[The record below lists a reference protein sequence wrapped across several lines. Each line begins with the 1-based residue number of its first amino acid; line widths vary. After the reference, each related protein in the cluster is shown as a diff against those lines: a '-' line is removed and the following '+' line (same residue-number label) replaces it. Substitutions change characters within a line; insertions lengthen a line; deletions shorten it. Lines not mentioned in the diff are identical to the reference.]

1 MADAALSRPSGRGKF
16 ISFEGGEGSGKST
29 QIKKLA
35 ERLAAAKLRAIVT
48 REPGG
53 SPGAEIIRHLVLSGM
68 GKLLGPEAETLL
80 FAAARDDH
88 VRTVIQPA
96 LSQGTWVLCD
106 RFSDSTRAYQG
117 RLGQVSP
124 GVLNAMQRVTI
135 GDLKPDL
142 TIILDIPVEVGLKRA
157 AARRGSGAPDRFEA
171 EDIQFHQDLRDAY
184 QQIAAE
190 DPQRCVLIDAN
201 ADADTVAAHVWS
213 TRASSSVRYADEGQ
227 FRMSARKTE
236 PEIAVR
242 HPRETTDLF
251 GHGEAEAAL
260 LNAYRSGRIPHA
272 WLIGGP
278 QGIGKAT
285 LAYRM
290 ARFVLANA
298 DPMRPSV
305 QRAETLALDPH
316 DPVAR
321 QIAAGSHGGLLVLE
335 RGLNDRGVLRTVITV
350 DETRET
356 ISFFGSTAAVGG
368 WRVCIVDTVDELN
381 PNAANALLK
390 ILEEPPQRSLF
401 LLVSH
406 SPARALPTILSR
418 CRKLPLRPLA
428 TGDVI
433 RAAAQAAD
441 IASDDPALAEAAD
454 ASEGSVSRALT
465 LMGGDALKL
474 QQRTAALLASLPR
487 VDPRELHALGDALG
501 TSDRVALAAFIDGID
516 RWIGEKLR
524 ADDANANL
532 PRLAR
537 LAEVWEKIIRAARD
551 TESYNLERKP
561 LVFSVFGM
569 LAEATR

>member
-1 MADAALSRPSGRGKF
+1 
-16 ISFEGGEGSGKST
+16 
-29 QIKKLA
+29 
-35 ERLAAAKLRAIVT
+35 
-48 REPGG
+48 
-53 SPGAEIIRHLVLSGM
+53 
-68 GKLLGPEAETLL
+68 
-80 FAAARDDH
+80 
-88 VRTVIQPA
+88 
-96 LSQGTWVLCD
+96 
-106 RFSDSTRAYQG
+106 
-117 RLGQVSP
+117 
-124 GVLNAMQRVTI
+124 
-135 GDLKPDL
+135 
-142 TIILDIPVEVGLKRA
+142 
-157 AARRGSGAPDRFEA
+157 
-171 EDIQFHQDLRDAY
+171 
-184 QQIAAE
+184 
-190 DPQRCVLIDAN
+190 
-201 ADADTVAAHVWS
+201 
-213 TRASSSVRYADEGQ
+213 
-227 FRMSARKTE
+227 MSARKVEQDTT
-236 PEIAVR
+236 VR
-242 HPRETTDLF
+242 HPRETPDLF
-251 GHGEAEAAL
+251 GHRDAETAL

-272 WLIGGP
+272 WLIGGA

-290 ARFVLANA
+290 ARFVLTHPNPQTA
-298 DPMRPSV
+298 SV
-305 QRAETLALDPH
+305 RRAETLAVDPS

-321 QIAAGSHGGLLVLE
+321 QVTNGAHGGLLVLE
-335 RGLNDRGVLRTVITV
+335 RSLNDRGVMRTVITV

-356 ISFFGSTAAVGG
+356 ISFFGSTAAVDG

-428 TGDVI
+428 TDDVI
-433 RAAAQAAD
+433 RAAAQAANM
-441 IASDDPALAEAAD
+441 AADDPALMEAAEAA
-454 ASEGSVSRALT
+454 EGSVSRAVT
-465 LMGGDALKL
+465 LLGGDALKL
-474 QQRTAALLASLPR
+474 QQKTAALLATLPD

-501 TSDRVALAAFIDGID
+501 GSDRVALAAFVDGVD

-524 ADDANANL
+524 ADDPNANL